1 MLFTSYE
8 FLGFIIVLF
17 LLYYLVPKGL
27 QWMLL
32 LAAGYVFYA
41 AADPRYLLYILATTV
56 TIYLVARVIERNQE
70 RQTLYLREHKSEMS
84 REEKKSYKESR
95 HKVRFRWLLLGLLF
109 NLGIL
114 ATVKYANFFISNV
127 NGIMGA
133 FGGTSRLSFVTLALP
148 MGISFYTFQ
157 ALGYLIDVYRGTVP
171 AEKNFFKLAL
181 FVSFFPQLIQ
191 GPISRFDDLSK
202 TLYEKH
208 GFEWRTV
215 SFGLQRMLWGY
226 FKKMVI
232 ADRIL
237 TGLSCIIDAPEQ
249 YHGAYAFVG
258 MLFYTIEL
266 YADFTGGIDI
276 TIGIAQVLGIRLQEN
291 FERPYFS
298 KSLKEYWRRWHITM
312 GTWFKDY
319 IFYPIS
325 VCRPMQKFSRFSRA
339 HMGKE
344 IGKRLPVYLSS
355 FVVWFAT
362 GFWHGAS
369 WNFVVWGLLN
379 WLVLMVSEEFEP
391 LYERFHKSFRF
402 SNTRLYSLFQVGRT
416 FLLISVL
423 KMFDCYSDVAT
434 TFRMFGSM
442 FTADNWNALWDGSLL
457 DLGITAA
464 DYGILAVGTTVLLF
478 VGLLQRSGSVR
489 EKAAARPYPVRAAM
503 WFVLFLSV
511 LIFGAYGI
519 GYDASQFIYNRF

>member
-8 FLGFIIVLF
+8 FFAFITVLF
-17 LLYYLVPKGL
+17 LLYYIVPRRV

-41 AADPRYLLYILATTV
+41 AADPRYLVYILATTV
-56 TIYLVARVIERNQE
+56 TIYFTARVIERSQE
-70 RQTLYLREHKSEMS
+70 KQAAYLREHKAQMD
-84 REEKKSYKESR
+84 REEKKAYKEGR
-95 HKVRFRWLLLGLLF
+95 HRVRFRWLLLGLLI

-114 ATVKYANFFISNV
+114 GTVKYANFFIANI
-127 NGIMGA
+127 NGVMGA
-133 FGGTSRLSFVTLALP
+133 FGGTGKLSFVTLALP

-171 AEKNFFKLAL
+171 AEKNFFRLAL
-181 FVSFFPQLIQ
+181 FVSFFPQLVQ

-202 TLYEKH
+202 TLYGEH
-208 GFEWRTV
+208 PFDGRTV
-215 SFGLQRMLWGY
+215 CFGLQRMLWGY

-237 TGLSCIIDAPEQ
+237 TGLSCIIDAPGQ

-258 MLFYTIEL
+258 MLFYTVEL

-276 TIGIAQVLGIRLQEN
+276 TIGIAQVLGIRLAEN

-325 VCRPMQKFSRFSRA
+325 ICKPMQKISKFSRS
-339 HMGKE
+339 HLGKK
-344 IGKRLPVYLSS
+344 IGMRLPVYLSS

-369 WNFVVWGLLN
+369 WNFVVWGLAN
-379 WLVLMVSEEFEP
+379 WLVLMVSEELEP
-391 LYERFHKSFRF
+391 LYERFHKRFGF
-402 SNTRLYSLFQVGRT
+402 SNKGLYSLFQVGRT

-423 KMFDCYSDVAT
+423 KMFDCYSDVGT
-434 TFRMFGSM
+434 VFRMFGSM
-442 FTADNWNALWDGSLL
+442 LTAKNWNILWDGSLL
-457 DLGITAA
+457 KLGMTAA
-464 DYGILAVGTTVLLF
+464 DYGVIAAGTAVLLG
-478 VGLLQRSGSVR
+478 VGLIQRSGSVR
-489 EKAAARPYPVRAAM
+489 EKVAARAYPVRVAV
-503 WFVLFLSV
+503 WFALFLSV
-511 LIFGAYGI
+511 LVFGAYGI

>member
-17 LLYYLVPKGL
+17 LVYYLVPRGV

-32 LAAGYVFYA
+32 LAAGYIFYA
-41 AADPRYLLYILATTV
+41 AADPRYLIYILVTTV
-56 TIYLVARVIERNQE
+56 TIYFTARIIERNRE
-70 RQTLYLREHKSEMS
+70 RQTSYLREHKAEMG
-84 REEKKSYKESR
+84 REEKKAYKEGR
-95 HKVRFRWLLLGLLF
+95 QRVRFRWLLLGLF
-109 NLGIL
+109 INLGIL
-114 ATVKYANFFISNV
+114 ATVKYANFFIANI
-127 NGIMGA
+127 NGAVSA
-133 FGGTSRLSFVTLALP
+133 FGGESQLSFVSLALP

-157 ALGYLIDVYRGTVP
+157 ALGYLIDVYRGSVP
-171 AEKNFFKLAL
+171 AEKNIFKLAL
-181 FVSFFPQLIQ
+181 FVSFFPQLVQ
-191 GPISRFDDLSK
+191 GPISRFGDLSK

-208 GFEWRTV
+208 SFDSRTV
-215 SFGLQRMLWGY
+215 CFGLQRMLWGY

-258 MLFYTIEL
+258 MLFYTLEL

-276 TIGIAQVLGIRLQEN
+276 TIGIAQVLGIRLEEN

-312 GTWFKDY
+312 GTWFRDY

-325 VCRPMQKFSRFSRA
+325 VCRPMQKLSKFSRS
-339 HMGKE
+339 HMGKKL
-344 IGKRLPVYLSS
+344 GMRLPVYLSS

-369 WNFVVWGLLN
+369 WNFVVWGLAN

-391 LYERFHKSFRF
+391 LYERFHKRFRF
-402 SNTRLYSLFQVGRT
+402 SSTWLYSFFQVART

-423 KMFDCYSDVAT
+423 KMFDCYRDVAT

-442 FTADNWNALWDGSLL
+442 FTAKNWNVLWNGALL
-457 DLGITAA
+457 DLGLTAE
-464 DYGILAVGTTVLLF
+464 DYCVLAVGTAVLLG
-478 VGLLQRSGSVR
+478 VGLLQRDGSVR
-489 EKAAARPYPVRAAM
+489 EKIAARAYPVRVM
-503 WFVLFLSV
+503 LWFALFLSI
-511 LIFGAYGI
+511 LTLGAYGI

>member
-8 FLGFIIVLF
+8 FFGFIIVLF
-17 LLYYLVPKGL
+17 LVYYLVPKGT

-32 LAAGYVFYA
+32 LAAGYIFYA
-41 AADPRYLLYILATTV
+41 AADPRYLIYILATTV
-56 TIYLVARVIERNQE
+56 IIYFTACIIERNQE
-70 RQTLYLREHKSEMS
+70 RQTSYLREHKAEMG

-95 HKVRFRWLLLGLLF
+95 HKVRFRWLLLGLLI

-114 ATVKYANFFISNV
+114 ATVKYANFFISNI
-127 NGIMGA
+127 NGVMEA
-133 FGGTSRLSFVTLALP
+133 LGGTGQLHFVSLALP

-157 ALGYLIDVYRGTVP
+157 ALGYLIDVYRGSVP

-202 TLYEKH
+202 TLYDKH
-208 GFEWRTV
+208 SFEPRTV

-237 TGLSCIIDAPEQ
+237 TGLSCIIDTPEQ
-249 YHGAYAFVG
+249 YRGAYVFVG
-258 MLFYTIEL
+258 MLFYTVEL

-298 KSLKEYWRRWHITM
+298 RSLKEYWRRWHITM
-312 GTWFKDY
+312 GTWFRDY
-319 IFYPIS
+319 IFYPLS
-325 VCRPMQKFSRFSRA
+325 VCKPMQKLSGFSRA
-339 HMGKE
+339 HMGKK
-344 IGKRLPVYLSS
+344 IGMRLPVYISS

-369 WNFVVWGLLN
+369 WNFVVWGLAN

-391 LYERFHKSFRF
+391 LYERFHRRFRF
-402 SNTRLYSLFQVGRT
+402 GSKRLYGLFQVART

-442 FTADNWNALWDGSLL
+442 FAARNWNVLWDGSLL
-457 DLGITAA
+457 KLGITAA
-464 DYGILAVGTTVLLF
+464 DYSVLAVGTAVLLG
-478 VGLLQRSGSVR
+478 VGLLQRNGSVR
-489 EKAAARPYPVRAAM
+489 EKIAARGYPVRAAL
-503 WFVLFLSV
+503 WFALFLSV
-511 LIFGAYGI
+511 LMLGAYGV
-519 GYDASQFIYNRF
+519 GYDTSQFIYNRF

>member
-1 MLFTSYE
+1 MLFTSYN
-8 FLGFIIVLF
+8 FLGFVIVLF
-17 LLYYLVPKGL
+17 VAYYLVPKRM

-32 LAAGYVFYA
+32 LAASYVFYIT
-41 AADPRYLLYILATTV
+41 ADPRYLLYILATTA
-56 TIYLVARVIERNQE
+56 TIYFTARIIELNQE
-70 RQTLYLREHKSEMS
+70 RQTAYLREHKAEMGK
-84 REEKKSYKESR
+84 EEKKSYKESR
-95 HKVRFRWLLLGLLF
+95 HKVRFRWLLLGLLI

-114 ATVKYANFFISNV
+114 ATVKYANFFISNI
-127 NGIMGA
+127 NGVMSA
-133 FGGTSRLSFVTLALP
+133 FGCAGRLSFVSLALP

-157 ALGYLIDVYRGTVP
+157 ALGYLIDVYRGSIP
-171 AEKNFFKLAL
+171 AEKNFFKFAL
-181 FVSFFPQLIQ
+181 FVSFFPQLVQ

-208 GFEWRTV
+208 DFDPGTV

-237 TGLSCIIDAPEQ
+237 TALSCIIDAPEQ

-258 MLFYTIEL
+258 MLFYTVEL

-291 FERPYFS
+291 FELPYFS
-298 KSLKEYWRRWHITM
+298 MSLKEYWRRWHITM

-325 VCRPMQKFSRFSRA
+325 ICKPMQKISRFSRN
-339 HMGKE
+339 HFGKR
-344 IGKRLPVYLSS
+344 IGMRLPVYLSS

-369 WNFVVWGLLN
+369 WNFVVWGLAN
-379 WLVLMVSEEFEP
+379 YFVLMVSEELEP
-391 LYERFHKSFRF
+391 LYGRFHNRFRF
-402 SNTRLYSLFQVGRT
+402 SNTRLYNLFQVART

-423 KMFDCYSDVAT
+423 KMFDCYSDVGT
-434 TFRMFGSM
+434 TFRMFASM
-442 FTADNWNALWDGSLL
+442 FTAKNWNVLRGGALLE
-457 DLGITAA
+457 LGITAA
-464 DYGILAVGTTVLLF
+464 DYGILTAGIAVLLG

-489 EKAAARPYPVRAAM
+489 EKIAARAYPVRVVL

-511 LIFGAYGI
+511 LLLGAYGI

>member
-8 FLGFIIVLF
+8 FFAFITVLF
-17 LLYYLVPKGL
+17 LLYYIVPRRV

-41 AADPRYLLYILATTV
+41 AADPRYLVYILATTV
-56 TIYLVARVIERNQE
+56 TIYFTARVIERSQE
-70 RQTLYLREHKSEMS
+70 KQAAYLREHKAQMD
-84 REEKKSYKESR
+84 REEKKAYKEGR
-95 HKVRFRWLLLGLLF
+95 HRVRFRWLLLGLLI

-114 ATVKYANFFISNV
+114 GTVKYANFFIANI
-127 NGIMGA
+127 NGVMGA
-133 FGGTSRLSFVTLALP
+133 FGGTGKLSFVTLALP

-171 AEKNFFKLAL
+171 AEKNFFRLAL
-181 FVSFFPQLIQ
+181 FVSFFPQLVQ

-202 TLYEKH
+202 TLYGEH
-208 GFEWRTV
+208 PFDGQTV
-215 SFGLQRMLWGY
+215 CFGLQRMLWGY

-237 TGLSCIIDAPEQ
+237 TGLSCIIDAPGQ
-249 YHGAYAFVG
+249 YRGAYAFVG
-258 MLFYTIEL
+258 MLFYTVEL

-276 TIGIAQVLGIRLQEN
+276 TIGIAQVLGIRLAEN

-325 VCRPMQKFSRFSRA
+325 ICKPMQKISKFSRS
-339 HMGKE
+339 HLGKK
-344 IGKRLPVYLSS
+344 IGMRLPVYLSS

-369 WNFVVWGLLN
+369 WNFILWGLFF
-379 WLVLMVSEEFEP
+379 LVFLVIEKTFLLP
-391 LYERFHKSFRF
+391 YLKKGKVLPHIYV
-402 SNTRLYSLFQVGRT
+402 LF
-416 FLLISVL
+416 FLLISWAIFAVTDLSQLGVL
-423 KMFDCYSDVAT
+423 LRKMFSLSAGMDWMYYLRNYAVTFCVAILFST
-434 TFRMFGSM
+434 PLPWKIYCKVK
-442 FTADNWNALWDGSLL
+442 D
-457 DLGITAA
+457 ITAVN
-464 DYGILAVGTTVLLF
+464 LVLMGGVL
-478 VGLLQRSGSVR
+478 VMSV
-489 EKAAARPYPVRAAM
+489 AYLVDATYNP
-503 WFVLFLSV
+503 FLY
-511 LIFGAYGI
+511 F
-519 GYDASQFIYNRF
+519 RF

>member
-1 MLFTSYE
+1 MFFTSYE
-8 FLGFIIVLF
+8 FLGFVGVLF
-17 LLYYLVPKGL
+17 LVYYLVPKKV

-32 LAAGYVFYA
+32 LAASWIFYA
-41 AADPRYLLYILATTV
+41 AADPRFLIYILATTV
-56 TIYLVARVIERNQE
+56 TIYFTARIIERDQE
-70 RQTLYLREHKSEMS
+70 RQTAYLREHKAEMD
-84 REEKKSYKESR
+84 RDGKKSYKESR
-95 HKVRFRWLLLGLLF
+95 HRVRFRWLLLGLLI

-114 ATVKYANFFISNV
+114 ATLKYANFFISNV
-127 NGIMGA
+127 NGIMNA
-133 FGGTSRLSFVTLALP
+133 FGGTGRLSFVTLVLP

-171 AEKNFFKLAL
+171 AEKNFFRFAL
-181 FVSFFPQLIQ
+181 FVSFFPQLVQ
-191 GPISRFDDLSK
+191 GPISRFDDLSR
-202 TLYEKH
+202 TLYAEH
-208 GFEWRTV
+208 VFDSRTV

-237 TGLSCIIDAPEQ
+237 PALSCIIDAPGE

-258 MLFYTIEL
+258 MLFYTVQL

-291 FERPYFS
+291 FETPYFS
-298 KSLKEYWRRWHITM
+298 MSLKEYWRRWHITM

-319 IFYPIS
+319 LFYPIS
-325 VCRPMQKFSRFSRA
+325 ICKPMQKISKFSRN
-339 HMGKE
+339 HLGKK
-344 IGKRLPVYLSS
+344 IGMRLPVYLSS

-369 WNFVVWGLLN
+369 WNFVVWGLAN
-379 WLVLMVSEEFEP
+379 YFVLMISEELEP
-391 LYERFHKSFRF
+391 LYGRFHRRFRF
-402 SNTRLYSLFQVGRT
+402 SNTRLYNIFQVART

-423 KMFDCYSDVAT
+423 KMFDCYSDIGT

-442 FTADNWNALWDGSLL
+442 FTAKNWNILWNGALLE
-457 DLGITAA
+457 LGITAA
-464 DYGILAVGTTVLLF
+464 DYGVLAAGAVLF
-478 VGLLQRSGSVR
+478 VIIGILHRRGGVR
-489 EKAAARPYPVRAAM
+489 ERIAARPYPVRAVVWSA
-503 WFVLFLSV
+503 LFLAV
-511 LIFGAYGI
+511 LLFGAYGI